1 MTAVPALALFDL
13 DGTLLPRDS
22 DHAFGEFLV
31 QQGWVSD
38 EAFRRANDRFYA
50 DYLEGRLDMT
60 AYVDFA
66 TAAWRDRPE
75 ADQQRVLAQFVD
87 EVVRPMLH
95 PAALDL
101 VHRHREAG
109 DRLALV
115 TATNEF
121 VTRPIASLFGFET
134 LIATEL
140 VRDEGGR
147 VDGRIAGT
155 PSFREGKIVRV
166 QAWLASLGT
175 TLEAA
180 PRCTFYSDS
189 TNDLPLLEAVSH
201 PVATNPGAGLAHIAA
216 ERGWPVI
223 HLFT

>member
-1 MTAVPALALFDL
+1 MTAAALALFDL

-31 QQGWVSD
+31 QRGWASD
-38 EAFRRANDRFYA
+38 DVFRRANDRFYA
-50 DYLEGRLDMT
+50 DYLEGRLDMA

-66 TAAWRDRPE
+66 TSAWRGRPAAE
-75 ADQQRVLAQFVD
+75 QQQVLADFVD

-95 PAALDL
+95 PAALEL
-101 VHRHREAG
+101 VQRHRDAG
-109 DRLALV
+109 ERLALV

-121 VTRPIASLFGFET
+121 VTRPIA
-134 LIATEL
+134 
-140 VRDEGGR
+140 
-147 VDGRIAGT
+147 GT

-166 QAWLASLGT
+166 QTWLRGLGM
-175 TLEAA
+175 TLADVS
-180 PRCTFYSDS
+180 RCTFYSDS

-201 PVATNPGAGLAHIAA
+201 PVATNPGAGLARIAA